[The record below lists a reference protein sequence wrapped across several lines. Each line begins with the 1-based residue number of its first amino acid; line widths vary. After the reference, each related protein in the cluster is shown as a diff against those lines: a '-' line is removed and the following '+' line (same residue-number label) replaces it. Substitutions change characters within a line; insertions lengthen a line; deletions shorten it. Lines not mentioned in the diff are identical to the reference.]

1 MTNPR
6 EEQRQFLEDSQYRRI
21 VLYTVQTAILA
32 ILYENIQ
39 AFFDGQGGVEDD
51 QTETQ
56 RKNIV
61 ARSDFEEIADCA
73 LSDRESVKRTT

>member
-1 MTNPR
+1 MKFT
-6 EEQRQFLEDSQYRRI
+6 RR
-21 VLYTVQTAILA
+21 ILA

-39 AFFDGQGGVEDD
+39 AFLNGQSCVEDD

-56 RKNIV
+56 RENIV

-73 LSDRESVKRTT
+73 LSGSSQ